1 MTAHVESRRSFLKK
15 LGWAAVGVL
24 AGGTGLD
31 VAYEK
36 TWVEVSHPRIAVPG
50 LPPEF
55 EGFRLCQ
62 ITDVHHGPY
71 LSLERVHALVRLA
84 LSQSPDAY
92 VITGDMCHR
101 AEKYVPP
108 VWAALARLKAP
119 MGVWCVMGNHDH
131 WDGIEASRRGARDAG
146 ILELRNLGVPLQGGG
161 ARIWLA
167 GVGDLW
173 EDVQDLPAALRDVPA
188 DEVAIL
194 LTHNPD
200 YADEMHD
207 PRVKLMLAG
216 HSHGGQVS
224 LPLLGPIAVPCKRK
238 YTRGL
243 VQTEVS
249 QIYVCRGLGMAT
261 VPFRMGS
268 RPELAVIEL
277 TRAAV

>member
-1 MTAHVESRRSFLKK
+1 MHRLQTETRRTFLKR
-15 LGWAAVGVL
+15 LGWATAGLVV
-24 AGGTGLD
+24 GGTGVD

-36 TWVEVSHPRIAVPG
+36 HWVEVTAPRLSIRG
-50 LPPEF
+50 LPAAF
-55 EGFRLCQ
+55 EGLRICQ

-71 LSLERVHALVRLA
+71 LSLRRVNELVALA
-84 LSQSPDAY
+84 LRQQPDIF
-92 VITGDMCHR
+92 VLTGDMSHR

-108 VWAALARLKAP
+108 VWAALGRLRAP
-119 MGVWCVMGNHDH
+119 LGTWCVMGNHDH
-131 WDGIEASRRGARDAG
+131 WHGIEASRRGARQSG
-146 ILELRNLGVPLQGGG
+146 IVELRNRAVALERGG
-161 ARIWLA
+161 ARLWLA

-173 EDVQDLPAALRDVPA
+173 ADTPDLSAALADVPP
-188 DEVAIL
+188 EEPAIL

-200 YADEMHD
+200 FADEMDD

-224 LPLLGPIAVPCKRK
+224 PPLIGPIAVPCKRK

-243 VQTEVS
+243 VQTPVS

-277 TRAAV
+277 TRA

>member
-1 MTAHVESRRSFLKK
+1 MTAHMESRRSFLKK
-15 LGWAAVGVL
+15 LGWAAAGAVV
-24 AGGTGLD
+24 GGTALD

-36 TWVEVSHPRIAVPG
+36 SWVDVSTPRIAVPG
-50 LPPEF
+50 LPAEF
-55 EGFRLCQ
+55 EGLRLCQ

-71 LSLERVHALVRLA
+71 LSLDRVHELMRLA
-84 LSQSPDAY
+84 LRQGPDAY
-92 VITGDMCHR
+92 VLTGDMSHR
-101 AEKYVPP
+101 SEKYVPP
-108 VWAALARLKAP
+108 VWEALGQLEAL

-131 WDGIEASRRGARDAG
+131 WDGIEASRRGARDAD
-146 ILELRNLGVPLQGGG
+146 IVELRNRAVPLVRGG

-173 EDVQDLPAALRDVPA
+173 EDQPDVQAALRGIPA

-200 YADEMHD
+200 YADEVHD

-243 VQTEVS
+243 VPTDTS
-249 QIYVCRGLGMAT
+249 QVYICRGLGMAT

-277 TRAAV
+277 TRA